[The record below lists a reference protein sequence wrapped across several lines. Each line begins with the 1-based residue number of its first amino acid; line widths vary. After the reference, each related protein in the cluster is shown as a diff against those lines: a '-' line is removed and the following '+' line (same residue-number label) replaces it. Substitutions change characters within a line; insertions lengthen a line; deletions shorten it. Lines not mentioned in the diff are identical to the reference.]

1 MNENFEKD
9 EIIVAL
15 RKAAK
20 ATRAPKLGVET
31 LLAAS
36 SGPTKAPLR
45 ERIALARRST
55 RFSLAGAAAV
65 VAISALTLGSLNSG
79 HANIHISLGAGEQ
92 TNGAAST
99 SDKLSG
105 YSPMGGGAMATNR
118 QNYDYQAD
126 PALSSET
133 SSGHAYRVDETM
145 TSGALMNKL
154 VDYFDLHGKLEKNTY
169 GPGSAIGDAKFSY
182 NMVDENKSLY
192 VNDALGQFYYNNSSV
207 VGWGPCVRE
216 GKANVMVDANLNPV
230 GTTDQ
235 PEPETTYCEE
245 HGAYPD
251 TKLPSDADA
260 KAQALKIFADL
271 GLSVS
276 AKDLKL
282 DRYND
287 PSFATLTATAA
298 VSANGMPSSF
308 EWNVVWANT
317 GGIEQVSGYAVTL
330 VDLGSVATISP
341 KTAVER
347 LSDSRWSAWAE
358 SNYMYGA
365 ASSGVI
371 YSRGLGDTVDPTS
384 DPDQKRLVVFNINT
398 AKLVLGTITDSNGQ
412 MWVLPSYAL
421 YGNVA
426 NENGIFAGIVLAV
439 EDGLIDLPTMPTVS
453 PLLLPY

>member
-1 MNENFEKD
+1 M
-9 EIIVAL
+9 
-15 RKAAK
+15 
-20 ATRAPKLGVET
+20 
-31 LLAAS
+31 
-36 SGPTKAPLR
+36 
-45 ERIALARRST
+45 
-55 RFSLAGAAAV
+55 
-65 VAISALTLGSLNSG
+65 
-79 HANIHISLGAGEQ
+79 
-92 TNGAAST
+92 
-99 SDKLSG
+99 
-105 YSPMGGGAMATNR
+105 
-118 QNYDYQAD
+118 
-126 PALSSET
+126 
-133 SSGHAYRVDETM
+133 
-145 TSGALMNKL
+145 
-154 VDYFDLHGKLEKNTY
+154 
-169 GPGSAIGDAKFSY
+169 
-182 NMVDENKSLY
+182 
-192 VNDALGQFYYNNSSV
+192 
-207 VGWGPCVRE
+207 
-216 GKANVMVDANLNPV
+216 
-230 GTTDQ
+230 
-235 PEPETTYCEE
+235 
-245 HGAYPD
+245 
-251 TKLPSDADA
+251 
-260 KAQALKIFADL
+260 KIFADL